1 VSASERQAQQYV
13 QAVLERY
20 RQTPAVLGHIRRVD
34 RELALRLYENRVPL
48 YVIDRACVLAAA
60 RRVRN
65 NAFSTPLPPIRSLH
79 YFLPV
84 IQEVIQRPP
93 GPRDIDEMRRLL
105 AQRFPRT
112 HTP

>member
-1 VSASERQAQQYV
+1 VSASDQTDRQQYV

-20 RQTPAVLGHIRRVD
+20 RQTPGVLGHIRRAD

-65 NAFSTPLPPIRSLH
+65 NAFSTPLPPVRSLH

-84 IQEVIQRPP
+84 IQEVIHRPP

-105 AQRFPRT
+105 AQRFP
-112 HTP
+112 